1 MVRSYQI
8 VDADAH
14 VNPPP
19 TFWSEYL
26 PQSLRDRAPKLVYD
40 KIEDCDY
47 VEFEGTRKKVNLIG
61 AQAGRAG
68 AEFKLHGKLTDARSG
83 GWMPAERLDD
93 MDKDGMDVSVLF
105 GGGPIGTLD
114 EELYMAS
121 FDAYNRWLTD
131 FCSYAPDRFC
141 GVGYIPMREV
151 ADSIEM
157 LKSLARA
164 GFTAVNIPA
173 FPQPLAKLE
182 FKTGGAAQSSA
193 LTGDPLGPRRYDQPE
208 FDPFW
213 AAAQDLDMALTFHL
227 GARTTR
233 YWEPDKFL
241 ADLVMSKVTMA
252 EPIAIMIFGGVFQR
266 FPKLRVGAIE
276 SGVGWLAW
284 MANYMD
290 ETWFKQ
296 RFWTKNTLS
305 EPPSYYMDQNIFAS
319 FIHDSVG
326 IRTRHFPGAKNIM
339 WSSDYPHSETTFP
352 NSLETIDRLFKD
364 IPLQDRIEV
373 VGGIAKR
380 FYRAGEGRVR
390 DRSREQ
396 KVSAA

>member
-1 MVRSYQI
+1 MTYDYQI

-19 TFWSEYL
+19 TFWAEYL
-26 PQSLRDRAPKLVYD
+26 PQSLRSQAPRLVYD
-40 KIEDCDY
+40 EKEDCDY
-47 VEFEGTRKKVNLIG
+47 VEFEGTRKKINLIG
-61 AQAGRAG
+61 AQAGRQG
-68 AEFKLHGKLTDARSG
+68 ADFKMHGRLTDARNG
-83 GWMPAERLDD
+83 GWMPAERLED
-93 MDKDGMDVSVLF
+93 MDRDGMDVAVLF
-105 GGGPIGTLD
+105 GGGPIGTLN

-121 FDAYNRWLTD
+121 FDAYNRWLGD

-151 ADSIEM
+151 DDAIARLKKLAD
-157 LKSLARA
+157 A

-173 FPQPLAKLE
+173 FPQPLDKLD
-182 FKTGGAAQSSA
+182 FSSGGAAQSSA

-208 FDPFW
+208 FDRFW
-213 AAAQDLDMALTFHL
+213 AAAQDLDIALTFHL

-252 EPIAIMIFGGVFQR
+252 EPIAIMTFGGVFQR
-266 FPKLRVGAIE
+266 FPKLRIGSIE

-290 ETWFKQ
+290 ETWAKQ
-296 RFWTKNTLS
+296 RFWTKNTLV
-305 EPPSYYMDQNIFAS
+305 EPPSFYMDRNVYAS
-319 FIHDSVG
+319 FIHDSIG

-352 NSLETIDRLFKD
+352 NSLETIERLFKD
-364 IPLQDRIEV
+364 IPLDERAEV

-380 FYRAGEGRVR
+380 FFHTGDGRARKFVPEP
-390 DRSREQ
+390 
-396 KVSAA
+396 KVSVA